1 MATSFEK
8 RRDTLAAVRE
18 AVEDFF
24 KQDEAKYQPF
34 NERNVASATYA
45 VHAKIGKATVFFH
58 AYKDKLIVKL
68 MLPIKAEESDRANVG
83 EYLHRANY
91 GLMIGNFDFDFTDG
105 EISYR
110 VPIYC
115 GKDDFAP
122 PTYEQIDFAVL
133 IGLAMISKY
142 GDGLLKV
149 ILGVA
154 TPEEAVDAAEADDD

>member
-8 RRDTLAAVRE
+8 RRDTLAEVRE

-34 NERNVASATYA
+34 NERNVASANYA
-45 VHAKIGKATVFFH
+45 VRAKLGKATAFFH

-68 MLPIKAEESDRANVG
+68 MLPIKAEEADRAKVG

-91 GLMIGNFDFDFTDG
+91 GLMIGNFDFDFNDG

-115 GKDDFAP
+115 GKEHFMP

-133 IGLAMISKY
+133 IGLSMISKY
-142 GDGLLKV
+142 GDGLLKI

>member
-1 MATSFEK
+1 MATSIEK
-8 RRDTLAAVRE
+8 RRDTLREVRE

-34 NERNVASATYA
+34 NERNVASAIYS
-45 VHAKIGKATVFFH
+45 VRAKIGKATAFFH

-68 MLPIKAEESDRANVG
+68 MLPIKAEEADRVNVG

-91 GLMIGNFDFDFTDG
+91 GLMIGNFDFDFSDG

-110 VPIYC
+110 VPIFC
-115 GKDDFAP
+115 GKDNFVP

-154 TPEEAVDAAEADDD
+154 LPEEAVDAAEADDD